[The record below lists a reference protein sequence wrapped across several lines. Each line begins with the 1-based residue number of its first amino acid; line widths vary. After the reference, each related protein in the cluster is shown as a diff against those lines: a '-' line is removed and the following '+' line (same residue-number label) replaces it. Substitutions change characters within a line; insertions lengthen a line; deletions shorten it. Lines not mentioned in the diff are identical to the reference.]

1 MVIDEYFASI
11 RQIIEHSPL
20 VVSFNV
26 TYDRR
31 SEQTGFVSGA
41 LHFDDGSVLHFREYV
56 VIRDQPLRLTYAYH
70 YQQSDRFIFRYDNT
84 AHHRNLNLAS
94 FPHHKHIGVEDK
106 VESSP
111 APILTDVL
119 DEIVRTID
127 LPK

>member
-11 RQIIEHSPL
+11 RQVIERSPL
-20 VVSFNV
+20 VASFSV

-31 SEQTGFVSGA
+31 SEQAGFVSGA

-56 VIRDQPLRLTYAYH
+56 VIRADLLRLAYAYH
-70 YQQSDRFIFRYDNT
+70 YQRADQFVFRYDNT
-84 AHHRNLNLAS
+84 AHHRKLNLAS
-94 FPHHKHIGVEDK
+94 FPHHKHTRFEDK

-111 APILTDVL
+111 APTLADVL
-119 DEIVRTID
+119 SEISQMLD